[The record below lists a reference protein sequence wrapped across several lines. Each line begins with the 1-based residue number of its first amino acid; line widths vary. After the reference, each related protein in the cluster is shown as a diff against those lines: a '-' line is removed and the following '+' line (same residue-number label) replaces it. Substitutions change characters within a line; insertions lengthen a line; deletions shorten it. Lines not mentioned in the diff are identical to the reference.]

1 MLLSRTGK
9 EGTEEGAAQ
18 CQLFFDPGVIEGMWE
33 QEHPGGMMGYTS
45 CLTASIVRQCI
56 IAPGQPGMRQGM
68 QRGLA
73 AMRALHLE
81 GYGSAGVRA
90 SSARWLFQSL
100 WSLQSSPRRVR
111 TFTEI
116 DVPDPSRSAHGT
128 GEKVSGARFW
138 TILESRYAE
147 SLDQLAQ
154 QIVREGAEAALHGV
168 PLRQF
173 GHLLTIDRQEI
184 ESFRSIRSLV
194 GEYCRHSRQSK
205 PLSIAVF
212 GPPASGKSFGI
223 TEVASSLLP
232 GQIKVL
238 EFNLSQLAG
247 PEELLNAFHQ
257 VRNVRLSGLIPFVFW
272 DEFDTTLTGNSLSWL
287 RYFLAPMQDGK
298 FQHGQFIH
306 PLGRSIFVFAGGTS
320 ARMEVFG
327 QGLTS
332 EAFRAAKSTDFVSRL
347 KGYVNILG
355 PNPQTTVGPKGGAD
369 PYCIIRRAILLRSI
383 FQRTA
388 SHLFERIEG
397 KRRLHIYSVVLQAF
411 LETREY
417 KHGVRSLE
425 AIIAM
430 SALTGRNYFERSC
443 LPTETQLNLHVDG
456 TEFLALMQRIE
467 LETPLLESLAESLHL
482 DVFCAPLLVQVYK
495 YGFETN
501 DALQTHSSLKPYA
514 DLPENEKEYNRSFV
528 RDIPNKLARLGYVMI
543 PALSHYPSFYFP

>member
-1 MLLSRTGK
+1 M
-9 EGTEEGAAQ
+9 
-18 CQLFFDPGVIEGMWE
+18 
-33 QEHPGGMMGYTS
+33 
-45 CLTASIVRQCI
+45 
-56 IAPGQPGMRQGM
+56 
-68 QRGLA
+68 
-73 AMRALHLE
+73 
-81 GYGSAGVRA
+81 
-90 SSARWLFQSL
+90 
-100 WSLQSSPRRVR
+100 
-111 TFTEI
+111 
-116 DVPDPSRSAHGT
+116 
-128 GEKVSGARFW
+128 
-138 TILESRYAE
+138 
-147 SLDQLAQ
+147 
-154 QIVREGAEAALHGV
+154 HGV
-168 PLRQF
+168 PLGQF

-212 GPPASGKSFGI
+212 GPPGSGKSFGI

-257 VRNVRLSGLIPFVFW
+257 VRDVGLSGLIPLVFW
-272 DEFDTTLTGNSLSWL
+272 DEFDTTLTGNSLGWL

-298 FQHGQFIH
+298 FQHGQLIH

-332 EAFRAAKSTDFVSRL
+332 EAFRAAKGTDFVSRL

-397 KRRLHIYSVVLQAF
+397 KQRLNIDSGVLRAF
-411 LETREY
+411 FETREY

-456 TEFLALMQRIE
+456 TEFLALVQRIE
-467 LETPLLESLAESLHL
+467 LETPLLESLAESLHR
-482 DVFCAPLLVQVYK
+482 DVFCAPLWEQGYK

-501 DALQTHSSLKPYA
+501 DALKTHSSLKPYA
-514 DLPENEKEYNRSFV
+514 ELPENEKEDNRSFV

-543 PALSHYPSFYFP
+543 PARSHDPSFDFPEAELEWMTEIEHDRWVNSKLAAGWRWGPKTDKASRLHQDLVPWRTLSQEERAARYTAAGAEACGEGELPEPEKEKDRQLVRGIPKILAKAGYAIVKIGEAAKEP